1 MSKENAIKI
10 IRNLTGTIKKMP
22 NKSIIRKSDN
32 SIFHNPSAS
41 KKQLTRKR
49 DELIKKYNI
58 KKEEYAVT
66 KNEG

>member
-1 MSKENAIKI
+1 
-10 IRNLTGTIKKMP
+10 MP